1 MTTCR
6 GTKFQKISNTRAG
19 APPLKL
25 RIVEEINVALEEL
38 AKEEPL
44 LCRQNL
50 PIATFQKQTNTCCI
64 ESENEQTLK
73 EFLQGVKQKKSK
85 KPLACVVRTPPVE
98 DCLRKALVPAKKRK
112 RKRLRSTGELYS
124 HAKLLD
130 LTQEKDETLDEW
142 LKRTS
147 GNSRK
152 SDSKDENRD
161 IRVFERRKVRV
172 DSLGA
177 HKVKVEA
184 VEGRGVGP
192 SISMHGT
199 QSSTKLQNSSDDS
212 PSGVIN
218 LEENEPQI
226 FCQKGLRTSS
236 LLSSSSIPDVQEA
249 VKELKVRT

>member
-1 MTTCR
+1 MTTYR
-6 GTKFQKISNTRAG
+6 GTKPQKVSNTRAG
-19 APPLKL
+19 APPLKI
-25 RIVEEINVALEEL
+25 RKVEDFNVKVELEEL

-50 PIATFQKQTNTCCI
+50 LIAAFQKQTDTCCI
-64 ESENEQTLK
+64 ESENEQTLR

-85 KPLACVVRTPPVE
+85 RSLACVVRSAPLVE
-98 DCLRKALVPAKKRK
+98 DYSGNILVPAKKRK

-161 IRVFERRKVRV
+161 VRVFERRKVRV
-172 DSLGA
+172 SSLGGR
-177 HKVKVEA
+177 KVKLEDI
-184 VEGRGVGP
+184 EGGEVGP
-192 SISMHGT
+192 CMGINST
-199 QSSTKLQNSSDDS
+199 QSSTKLQNSADDI
-212 PSGVIN
+212 PSAVIN
-218 LEENEPQI
+218 LEENKPQLFI
-226 FCQKGLRTSS
+226 CKGLRT
-236 LLSSSSIPDVQEA
+236 SSSSIPDVQEA
-249 VKELKVRT
+249 VTELKVSI